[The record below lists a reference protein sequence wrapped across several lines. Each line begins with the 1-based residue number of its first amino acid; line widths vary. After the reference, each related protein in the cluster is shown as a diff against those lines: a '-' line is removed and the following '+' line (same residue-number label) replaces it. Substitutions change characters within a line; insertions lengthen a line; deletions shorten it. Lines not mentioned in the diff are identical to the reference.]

1 MKHGSLW
8 PTINTI
14 SNNNRGKLMDIISS
28 QQKNKAQD
36 SNTVSAAKSAT
47 KKKFLKVTS
56 FRAMLVITIV
66 AVLFGIWS
74 MIGFNMESLYVK
86 SDKIQAVDV
95 SIGGSNNG
103 DQIYFGKIKKITS
116 KYIVLDD
123 VFYIPSSANGSNIQ
137 LEPLVCQID
146 KPINR
151 MMINRSSVNWYE
163 NLQSDGQVAQAI
175 TNYEKSNPKTPSC
188 PAPTPAKK

>member
-1 MKHGSLW
+1 
-8 PTINTI
+8 
-14 SNNNRGKLMDIISS
+14 MDILNS
-28 QQKNKAQD
+28 QQKNKSQNLN
-36 SNTVSAAKSAT
+36 SVSSAKPVA
-47 KKKFLKVTS
+47 KKQFFRITS
-56 FRAMLVITIV
+56 FKVMLAITIV

-74 MIGFNMESLYVK
+74 IAGFNMESLYVK

-95 SIGGSNNG
+95 SIGGSSNG
-103 DQIYFGKIKKITS
+103 DQIYFGKIKKVTS

-123 VFYIPSSANGSNIQ
+123 VFYIPASANGSNIQ

-151 MMINRSSVNWYE
+151 MILNRGSVNWYE

-188 PAPTPAKK
+188 PAPSPAKK

>member
-28 QQKNKAQD
+28 QQKNKAQGT
-36 SNTVSAAKSAT
+36 NTVSAAKSAT

-74 MIGFNMESLYVK
+74 MIGFNMESLYPNMGFIIPILRLPIKLWKLINLVLPK
-86 SDKIQAVDV
+86 HLFLRQKIIQ
-95 SIGGSNNG
+95 NL
-103 DQIYFGKIKKITS
+103 T
-116 KYIVLDD
+116 VL
-123 VFYIPSSANGSNIQ
+123 I
-137 LEPLVCQID
+137 
-146 KPINR
+146 
-151 MMINRSSVNWYE
+151 
-163 NLQSDGQVAQAI
+163 
-175 TNYEKSNPKTPSC
+175 
-188 PAPTPAKK
+188 

>member
-1 MKHGSLW
+1 
-8 PTINTI
+8 
-14 SNNNRGKLMDIISS
+14 MDIISS
-28 QQKNKAQD
+28 QQKNKTQNQNASH
-36 SNTVSAAKSAT
+36 SNKPTQ

-56 FRAMLVITIV
+56 FKVMLVISIL
-66 AVLFGIWS
+66 AVLFGVWS
-74 MIGFNMESLYVK
+74 MIGFNMESLYIK

-95 SIGGSNNG
+95 SIGGSSNG
-103 DQIYFGKIKKITS
+103 DQIYFGKIKKVTS

-137 LEPLVCQID
+137 LEPLVCQVD

-151 MMINRSSVNWYE
+151 MILNRGSVNWYE

-188 PAPTPAKK
+188 PAPAPAKK